1 MPDGEAQG
9 NEVAGRVIEALPSAM
24 YRVEIEGERRAQV
37 VAHVASPALLRV
49 LPGDSVVVALMPYD
63 PGRGRIV
70 RRRV

>member
-9 NEVAGRVIEALPSAM
+9 IEVEGRVIEALPNAM

-49 LPGDSVVVALMPYD
+49 LPGDEVVVALAAYD
-63 PGRGRIV
+63 PARGRIV
-70 RRRV
+70 RRRP